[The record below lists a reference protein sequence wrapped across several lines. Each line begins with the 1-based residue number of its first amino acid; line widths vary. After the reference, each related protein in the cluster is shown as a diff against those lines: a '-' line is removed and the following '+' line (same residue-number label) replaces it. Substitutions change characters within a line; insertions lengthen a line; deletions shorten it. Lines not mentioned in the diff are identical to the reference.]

1 MINNSGLYFVNVYL
15 NEEAVSYEDL
25 LNRRF
30 FYNKEDAELYINSLP
45 EGYVAFLIEPNIE

>member
-15 NEEAVSYEDL
+15 NEEAVAYEDL

-30 FYNKEDAELYINSLP
+30 FYSKEDAELYMNSLP
-45 EGYVAFLIEPNIE
+45 EEYVAFLIEPNIE